1 MLSLLTRV
9 VVPCHNALG
18 LERPL
23 ICVKK
28 IAWGLHSTLIWVCHL
43 MVSSL
48 DEQQAIHIYY
58 LGLLYTDCSLLKV
71 LFKIII
77 FLSVCRGGE

>member
-23 ICVKK
+23 RCVKK
-28 IAWGLHSTLIWVCHL
+28 KYKKSMGSAF
-43 MVSSL
+43 
-48 DEQQAIHIYY
+48 
-58 LGLLYTDCSLLKV
+58 YTDMGMSFNGFKSRRTASYTHLLSRALV
-71 LFKIII
+71 H
-77 FLSVCRGGE
+77 